1 MTQYQT
7 TFDGHRIPVGSTIMD
22 RIRCLMESDED
33 CRNDDM
39 EMLAALW
46 MEDGMQY
53 VIPPEF
59 HEPLVSFLTTT
70 ATNAKTALNRRQ
82 DLQREPALSH
92 LAPSPDVA
100 ERRGKG

>member
-1 MTQYQT
+1 MTAFQAT
-7 TFDGHRIPVGSTIMD
+7 LEGHRIPVGSTIQD
-22 RIRCLMESDED
+22 RIKTLMESDEAA
-33 CRNDDM
+33 RNSDM

-53 VIPPEF
+53 VIPPEY
-59 HEPLVSFLTTT
+59 HDRLVSFLVTK

-82 DLQREPALSH
+82 DLCRMFSH

-100 ERRGKG
+100 EKRGKG

>member
-1 MTQYQT
+1 MTAFQAT
-7 TFDGHRIPVGSTIMD
+7 LEGHRIPVGSTIQD
-22 RIRCLMESDED
+22 RIKTLMESDEAA
-33 CRNDDM
+33 RNNDM

-53 VIPPEF
+53 VIPPEYHDALTSF
-59 HEPLVSFLTTT
+59 LVSK

-82 DLQREPALSH
+82 DLCRMFSH

-100 ERRGKG
+100 EKRGKG

>member
-7 TFDGHRIPVGSTIMD
+7 TFDGHRVPVGSTIQD
-22 RIRCLMESDED
+22 RIRCLMESDEG

-53 VIPPEF
+53 IIP
-59 HEPLVSFLTTT
+59 HEYHDALTSFLVTK
-70 ATNAKTALNRRQ
+70 ATNAKTAINRAQ
-82 DLQREPALSH
+82 DLRRLFTH

-100 ERRGKG
+100 ERRGRG

>member
-1 MTQYQT
+1 MTHYQA
-7 TFDGHRIPVGSTIMD
+7 TFDGHRIPIGSTIMD
-22 RIRCLMESDED
+22 RIRCLMEGDEG

-53 VIPPEF
+53 VIPPE
-59 HEPLVSFLTTT
+59 HHDALVVFLTTK
-70 ATNAKTALNRRQ
+70 ATKAKTALNRRQ
-82 DLQREPALSH
+82 QLQANPSLSH

-100 ERRGKG
+100 ERRGK

>member
-1 MTQYQT
+1 MTHYQAT
-7 TFDGHRIPVGSTIMD
+7 LEGHRIPVGSTIQD
-22 RIRCLMESDED
+22 RIKTLMESDEAA
-33 CRNDDM
+33 RNSDM

-53 VIPPEF
+53 VIPPEY
-59 HEPLVSFLTTT
+59 HDRLVSFLVTK

-82 DLQREPALSH
+82 DLCRMFSH

-100 ERRGKG
+100 EKRGK